1 MNVSRGLG
9 LALGFWADRRWG
21 DPARRHPVAGFGM
34 LATRLERAAYADSR
48 VRGTAYCL
56 ALVGGCAGLGVV
68 VERVTRAHPL
78 AHTVVTA
85 LATWTVLGGRSLER
99 EALAVHDLLERDDLP
114 AARRRLTH
122 LVGRDTSSLSADEVA
137 RAVVESVAENAS
149 DAVTTPLWW
158 GAVAGIPGLVG
169 HRAAN
174 TLDAMIGH
182 RSPRYLRFGW
192 ASARLDDVLGLP
204 GARYGGLAVLL
215 ASPSTAGVAWRTWR
229 RDARRHPSPNAG
241 VVEAAFAGALGVR
254 LGGTNRYGTRTEE
267 RAVLGDGVPVRPD
280 HVPAATDL
288 ARRVGLVAMA
298 GAAAVAVRREGH
310 RPSHPAGLHPRAA
323 RSA

>member
-1 MNVSRGLG
+1 MRLSRGLG

-48 VRGTAYCL
+48 VRGTAYC
-56 ALVGGCAGLGVV
+56 AVLVGGCAGLGMV
-68 VERVTRAHPL
+68 VERMTRAHPL
-78 AHTVVTA
+78 AHTAATA
-85 LATWTVLGGRSLER
+85 VATWAVLGGRSLER
-99 EALAVHDLLERDDLP
+99 EAHAVHTLLERDDLP

-122 LVGRDTSSLSADEVA
+122 LVGRDTSLLSADEVA
-137 RAVVESVAENAS
+137 RAVVESVAENTS

-158 GAVAGIPGLVG
+158 GAVVGIPGLVG

-174 TLDAMIGH
+174 TLDAMVGH
-182 RSPRYLRFGW
+182 RSPRYLYFGW

-204 GARYGGLAVLL
+204 GARYGGLAVLV
-215 ASPSTAGVAWRTWR
+215 ASPSTAGSAWRTWR

-254 LGGTNRYGTRTEE
+254 LGGTNHYGTRVED
-267 RAVLGDGVPVRPD
+267 RAVLGDGVPVRPAD
-280 HVPAATDL
+280 VPAATAL
-288 ARRVGLVAMA
+288 ARRVGLVAVA
-298 GAAAVAVRREGH
+298 GAVGADVVRSGSRGSRVVRR
-310 RPSHPAGLHPRAA
+310 PR
-323 RSA
+323 